1 MARLLFFTNSQSLKK
16 KWLKN
21 TFLPKIKTTLRDQA
35 IQNWAAKL
43 TSNDSTKFVYYKE
56 YAPKFGLKN
65 YLSILPQDLWI
76 PMCKFRTNNH
86 KLPVEVY
93 SWSYFNKPRNER
105 KCNLCN
111 LEDIGDEYHYVMRCP
126 IFDELRKL
134 YIPKYFFVRPSVFK
148 FVELMK
154 MEDKHTLF
162 KMARFFKDIMN
173 VIQ

>member
-1 MARLLFFTNSQSLKK
+1 MFVVEAVRGGLKVLSHPVYIIPYIYHKTFGSPCINFEKK
-16 KWLKN
+16 KHIVL
-21 TFLPKIKTTLRDQA
+21 I
-35 IQNWAAKL
+35 
-43 TSNDSTKFVYYKE
+43 
-56 YAPKFGLKN
+56 
-65 YLSILPQDLWI
+65 
-76 PMCKFRTNNH
+76 
-86 KLPVEVY
+86 EVY